1 MSEENLYVYGATD
14 AEDLDLELSG
24 VGGADRVYTI
34 THKSISAIVSDID
47 TTDPERTDENV
58 QTHDEVLREVME
70 HGDGRTVVPMQFGM
84 AFKDAR
90 ALKNVLR
97 GTRPAFTRALNDVE
111 GTVELGV
118 KVVSQE
124 GTDLS
129 QDAVEAAAE
138 RLTDASINEVENG
151 QFSDRLLLNRSYLVE
166 RENQDEF
173 GEAVDELEAELGD
186 VLVQYTGP
194 WAPYNFVDIHVGV
207 DR

>member
-1 MSEENLYVYGATD
+1 MSEENLYVYGAID
-14 AEDLDLELSG
+14 AEDLDLETSG
-24 VGGADRVYTI
+24 VGGAERVYTV
-34 THKSISAIVSDID
+34 THKTVSAIVSDID

-58 QTHDEVLREVME
+58 QAHDEVLRTVLE

-97 GTRPAFTRALNDVE
+97 GARPAFKRALNDVE
-111 GTVELGV
+111 GMVELGV
-118 KVVSQE
+118 KVVSE
-124 GTDLS
+124 EDTDIDES
-129 QDAVEAAAE
+129 TVEEAAE
-138 RLTDASINEVENG
+138 RLTEVSVNEVENG

-166 RENQDEF
+166 REKQDAF

>member
-1 MSEENLYVYGATD
+1 MSEENLYVYGAID
-14 AEDLDLELSG
+14 AEDLDLEISG
-24 VGGADRVYTI
+24 VGGAERVYTI
-34 THKSISAIVSDID
+34 THKTISAIVSDID

-58 QTHDEVLREVME
+58 QAHDEVLRTVLE

-90 ALKNVLR
+90 TLKNVLR
-97 GTRPAFTRALNDVE
+97 GTRPAFKRALNDVE
-111 GTVELGV
+111 GMVELGV
-118 KVVSQE
+118 KVVAE
-124 GTDLS
+124 ENTDLDES
-129 QDAVEAAAE
+129 TVEEAAE
-138 RLTDASINEVENG
+138 RLTEVSVNEVENG

-166 RENQDEF
+166 RDAQAEF